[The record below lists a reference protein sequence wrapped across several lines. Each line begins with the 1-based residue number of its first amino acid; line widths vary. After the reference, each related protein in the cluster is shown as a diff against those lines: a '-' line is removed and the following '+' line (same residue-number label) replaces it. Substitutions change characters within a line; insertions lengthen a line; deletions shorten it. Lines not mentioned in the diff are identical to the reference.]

1 MKLGRWIRRRRRTS
15 DEAAFDS
22 ACVSLTTQV
31 PRPTERRAD
40 PRVVP
45 LLPAAKLVREG
56 GESLCRIHNM
66 SAGGLLAELAE
77 DDAPPEP
84 GEIVVVELRSDRRLT
99 AGVAWVRGQNIGL
112 RFAAE
117 VDLRTIFSGVR
128 PRIGYRPRPPRL
140 DLRCTAT
147 VRIDGVYHKVE
158 VQDISAGGMKVALTG
173 KDLAGKEAVVTV
185 ENLPP
190 VRGEVRWRANGMAG
204 IAFDRML
211 SFDEL
216 ARWLGK
222 RIEVAS
228 VLGR

>member
-1 MKLGRWIRRRRRTS
+1 MKLGRWIRRRRRIS

-45 LLPAAKLVREG
+45 LLPAAKLVRDG

-66 SAGGLLAELAE
+66 SAGGLLAELS
-77 DDAPPEP
+77 DGDVPPEP
-84 GEIVVVELRSDRRLT
+84 GEILVIELRSDRRMT
-99 AGVAWVRGQNIGL
+99 AGVAWVRGRNVGL

-140 DLRCTAT
+140 ELNCTAT
-147 VRIDGVYHKVE
+147 VRIGGVYHKVE
-158 VQDISAGGMKVALTG
+158 VRDISGGGMKVALGG
-173 KDLAGKEAVVTV
+173 KDLAGKKAVVTV
-185 ENLPP
+185 EHLPP
-190 VRGEVRWRANGMAG
+190 VRGEVRWQTGGMAG
-204 IAFDRML
+204 IAFDQML

-216 ARWLGK
+216 ALWLGK